1 MNHNFLKNMALAA
14 LFLAIGLVL
23 PFFTG
28 QIPAVGKMLLPM
40 HIPVLLCGLICGWQ
54 WGLGVGF
61 VLPVLR
67 SVLFS
72 MPVMYPTATAM
83 AFELAAYGAVIGYLY
98 ARSKWRCVKA
108 LYKCLIPAMIA
119 GRIVWGAVMVVLMG
133 LGGNAFTWE
142 LFLGGALLN
151 ALPGIALQL
160 DGAAGSDEAGALYK
174 AGSRLPA
181 GGVSGRS
188 HTNSCNASIR
198 GQQFLFW
205 GLRGK
210 EVLKF
215 VHTTESSSV
224 FLVCRNGTQGATP
237 CVPLIL
243 CAVLSVSGEIPR
255 PKPTGYCHQ
264 KSAHYRADADSALH
278 SID

>member
-1 MNHNFLKNMALAA
+1 MNHKFLKNMALAA

-40 HIPVLLCGLICGWQ
+40 HIPVLLCGLMWGGQ

-67 SVLFS
+67 SALFS
-72 MPVMYPTATAM
+72 MPVMYPTAIAM

-98 ARSKWRCVKA
+98 ARSKWQCVKA

-119 GRIVWGAVMVVLMG
+119 GRVVWGAVMIVLMG
-133 LGGNAFTWE
+133 LGGSAFTWE

-160 DGAAGSDEAGALYK
+160 VLI
-174 AGSRLPA
+174 PA
-181 GGVSGRS
+181 VMVLLDRTKLVRFTKPDPACRHSG
-188 HTNSCNASIR
+188 
-198 GQQFLFW
+198 
-205 GLRGK
+205 
-210 EVLKF
+210 
-215 VHTTESSSV
+215 
-224 FLVCRNGTQGATP
+224 
-237 CVPLIL
+237 
-243 CAVLSVSGEIPR
+243 
-255 PKPTGYCHQ
+255 
-264 KSAHYRADADSALH
+264 
-278 SID
+278 

>member
-133 LGGNAFTWE
+133 LGGSAFTWE

-160 DGAAGSDEAGALYK
+160 VLI
-174 AGSRLPA
+174 PA
-181 GGVSGRS
+181 VM
-188 HTNSCNASIR
+188 
-198 GQQFLFW
+198 
-205 GLRGK
+205 
-210 EVLKF
+210 VLLDRTK
-215 VHTTESSSV
+215 
-224 FLVCRNGTQGATP
+224 LVCFT
-237 CVPLIL
+237 
-243 CAVLSVSGEIPR
+243 
-255 PKPTGYCHQ
+255 KPDPACRQAG
-264 KSAHYRADADSALH
+264 
-278 SID
+278 

>member
-1 MNHNFLKNMALAA
+1 M
-14 LFLAIGLVL
+14 
-23 PFFTG
+23 
-28 QIPAVGKMLLPM
+28 
-40 HIPVLLCGLICGWQ
+40 ICGWQ

-133 LGGNAFTWE
+133 LGGSAFTWE

-160 DGAAGSDEAGALYK
+160 VLIPAVMVLLDRTKLVRFTKPDPACRQAG
-174 AGSRLPA
+174 
-181 GGVSGRS
+181 
-188 HTNSCNASIR
+188 
-198 GQQFLFW
+198 
-205 GLRGK
+205 
-210 EVLKF
+210 
-215 VHTTESSSV
+215 
-224 FLVCRNGTQGATP
+224 
-237 CVPLIL
+237 
-243 CAVLSVSGEIPR
+243 
-255 PKPTGYCHQ
+255 
-264 KSAHYRADADSALH
+264 
-278 SID
+278 

>member
-72 MPVMYPTATAM
+72 MTVMYPTATAM

-160 DGAAGSDEAGALYK
+160 VLIPAVMVLLDRTKLVRFTKPDPPCRQAG
-174 AGSRLPA
+174 
-181 GGVSGRS
+181 
-188 HTNSCNASIR
+188 
-198 GQQFLFW
+198 
-205 GLRGK
+205 
-210 EVLKF
+210 
-215 VHTTESSSV
+215 
-224 FLVCRNGTQGATP
+224 
-237 CVPLIL
+237 
-243 CAVLSVSGEIPR
+243 
-255 PKPTGYCHQ
+255 
-264 KSAHYRADADSALH
+264 
-278 SID
+278 